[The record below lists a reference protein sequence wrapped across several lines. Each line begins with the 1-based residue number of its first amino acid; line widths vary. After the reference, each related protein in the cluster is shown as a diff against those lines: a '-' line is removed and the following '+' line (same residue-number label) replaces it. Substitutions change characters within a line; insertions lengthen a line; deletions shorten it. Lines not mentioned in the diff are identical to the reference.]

1 MKHINPRVY
10 EHQEIEFCRITANG
24 YGGQGITFVEAS
36 NRTGSYI
43 PYMIKEVSG
52 QVHNIE
58 KMLNNDLQW
67 CYLGESNTNYAVNN
81 PGLAL
86 AKQSIVIKMNRVSS

>member
-36 NRTGSYI
+36 NRTGWYI
-43 PYMIKEVSG
+43 PDTINEVSG
-52 QVHNIE
+52 QVHNSENIL
-58 KMLNNDLQW
+58 KNDIQW

-86 AKQSIVIKMNRVSS
+86 AKQRFVIKMNCVSS